1 MQYSLCFKLNTTS
14 IYELSDSIGTLQIL
28 SCVCV
33 CVCICVYVCMYISKI
48 WNSNRFCLHF
58 NRSIKFSQL
67 LVGPTTKMNLF
78 QSVTSAL
85 DNTLASDP
93 TAGN

>member
-1 MQYSLCFKLNTTS
+1 MKKYG
-14 IYELSDSIGTLQIL
+14 IQI
-28 SCVCV
+28 VC
-33 CVCICVYVCMYISKI
+33 
-48 WNSNRFCLHF
+48 WHF
-58 NRSIKFSQL
+58 NHSIKFSQL

-93 TAGN
+93 TAGNKTGLDCNLMC